1 MMYDNESDTDIAKVF
16 LSVKELE
23 SAIAF
28 AKRHNESQLMMEVDN
43 SGSIGQKISIS
54 CHDGSSKVDITE
66 YDRW

>member
-1 MMYDNESDTDIAKVF
+1 MYDKESDTDIAKVV

-43 SGSIGQKISIS
+43 SGGIGQKISIS